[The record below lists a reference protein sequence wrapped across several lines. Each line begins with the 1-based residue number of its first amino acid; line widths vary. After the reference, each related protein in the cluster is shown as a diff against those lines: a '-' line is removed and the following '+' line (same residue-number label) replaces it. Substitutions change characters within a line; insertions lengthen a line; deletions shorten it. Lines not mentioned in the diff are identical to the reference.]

1 MLRVEKRFSR
11 SGSRVSKPATFN
23 PQLSTSRAH
32 SSLDTRE
39 AKRDMSAHM
48 NSLHGCTAL
57 ITGASS
63 GIGAEMARQLAP
75 HARALVLVAR
85 RAERLEVLRAEL
97 ARGGLEVQCHAAD
110 LGDAAAID
118 RLLAALEE
126 SGTRV
131 DFLINNAGLGDHGLF
146 EESEW
151 ARVQAML
158 AVNIAALTRLTHA
171 LLPGI
176 IRSGRG
182 AILNV
187 SSIAGYLPMP
197 KLAVYAAS
205 KAYVTSFTEALRA
218 ELRGT
223 GVSVAVLCP
232 GPVDTEFGARA
243 KRVGEADALPAPDF
257 LKMPVVEIARTGLL
271 AVEKN
276 RARVI
281 PGALLGVLM
290 FLTALVPIFILRPF
304 LARNARATAKS

>member
-1 MLRVEKRFSR
+1 
-11 SGSRVSKPATFN
+11 
-23 PQLSTSRAH
+23 
-32 SSLDTRE
+32 
-39 AKRDMSAHM
+39 M

-75 HARALVLVAR
+75 HARAVVLVAR
-85 RAERLEVLRAEL
+85 RADRLEVLKSKLERS
-97 ARGGLEVQCHAAD
+97 GLEIQCHAAD
-110 LGDAAAID
+110 LADGAQVE
-118 RLLAALEE
+118 RLLAALEA
-126 SGTRV
+126 SGTKV

-146 EESEW
+146 EDSEW
-151 ARVQAML
+151 KRVEAML
-158 AVNIAALTRLTHA
+158 DVNIKALTRLTHA

-187 SSIAGYLPMP
+187 SSIVSYLPFP
-197 KLAVYAAS
+197 KMAVYAAS

-223 GVSVAVLCP
+223 GVSVSALCP
-232 GPVDTEFGARA
+232 GPVETEFGARA
-243 KRVGEADALPAPDF
+243 KRGGEADAAPAPGF
-257 LKMPVVEIARTGLL
+257 LKMPVERIAREGLR
-271 AVEKN
+271 AVDKN
-276 RARVI
+276 RARAI

-304 LARNARATAKS
+304 LAGRSREGGKR

>member
-1 MLRVEKRFSR
+1 
-11 SGSRVSKPATFN
+11 
-23 PQLSTSRAH
+23 
-32 SSLDTRE
+32 
-39 AKRDMSAHM
+39 M

-75 HARALVLVAR
+75 HARMLVLVAR
-85 RAERLEVLRAEL
+85 RAERLESLKAEL
-97 ARGGLEVQCHAAD
+97 ERSGIEIHCHAAD
-110 LGDAAAID
+110 LADEAQVE

-146 EESEW
+146 EDSDW
-151 ARVQAML
+151 GRVQAML
-158 AVNIAALTRLTHA
+158 DVNIKALTRLTHA

-187 SSIAGYLPMP
+187 SSIAAYLPMP
-197 KLAVYAAS
+197 QMAVYAAS
-205 KAYVTSFTEALRA
+205 KAYVNSFTEALRA

-223 GVSVAVLCP
+223 GVSVSALCP
-232 GPVDTEFGARA
+232 GPVETEFGVRARRA
-243 KRVGEADALPAPDF
+243 GEADALPAPEF
-257 LKMPVVEIARTGLL
+257 LKLPVQRIAREGLV
-271 AVEKN
+271 AADRN

-281 PGALLGVLM
+281 PGGLLAVLM
-290 FLTALVPIFILRPF
+290 FLTALVPIFMLRPF
-304 LARNARATAKS
+304 LGGRPGDGSRSATPWK

>member
-1 MLRVEKRFSR
+1 
-11 SGSRVSKPATFN
+11 
-23 PQLSTSRAH
+23 
-32 SSLDTRE
+32 
-39 AKRDMSAHM
+39 M

-63 GIGAEMARQLAP
+63 GIGAEMARQIAP

-85 RAERLEVLRAEL
+85 RGDRLEVLKAEL
-97 ARGGLEVQCHAAD
+97 DRSGIEIQCHAAD
-110 LGDAAAID
+110 LADGAQVE
-118 RLLAALEE
+118 RLLAALEA
-126 SGTRV
+126 SGTKV

-146 EESEW
+146 EDSEW
-151 ARVQAML
+151 KRVEAML
-158 AVNIAALTRLTHA
+158 DVNIKALTRLTHA

-187 SSIAGYLPMP
+187 GSIAAYLPMP

-223 GVSVAVLCP
+223 GVSVSALCP
-232 GPVDTEFGARA
+232 GPAETEFGARA
-243 KRVGEADALPAPDF
+243 KRAGEADALPAPEF
-257 LKMPVVEIARTGLL
+257 LKIPVVRIACEGLR
-271 AVEKN
+271 AVERN

-304 LARNARATAKS
+304 LGARSRERGKS